1 MLQRNTSAA
10 PDAPM
15 TPAST
20 QPMNRFQILLRASVA
35 AIALLGLMTHAVL
48 VHAATSR
55 MIAPGVYVIPGD
67 AGDITPANLGRIANA
82 AFVVGPRG
90 VVVVE
95 SGVSFRHG
103 EAIIAAVEAV
113 TRRPIRL
120 VIVTHAAQDVLFGA
134 AAFQA
139 RGIPVLM
146 HRDAAAL
153 MAARCDTCLRTLN
166 ATLGAQPMVGSRVV
180 TPDRTVTQTTTV
192 DVIGRPLRL
201 IAPASASSPGALA
214 VYDAMTRTL
223 IAGDLA
229 TIDRIPD
236 MRDADGK
243 PWREGLAL
251 ARGNPLPASHSGARQ
266 ARLVRGPRRASTA
279 ISRRS
284 TRACASSSRRGVGL
298 ADVAQR
304 ADLPH
309 FAGWDRYASCTRRTP
324 IAPTSPSSA
333 RRFAD

>member
-1 MLQRNTSAA
+1 
-10 PDAPM
+10 
-15 TPAST
+15 
-20 QPMNRFQILLRASVA
+20 MNPFHILKSMA
-35 AIALLGLMTHAVL
+35 AIALLGVAHAVL
-48 VHAATSR
+48 AHAGTPTSG
-55 MIAPGVYVIPGD
+55 MIAPGVYVVPGD

-166 ATLGAQPMVGSRVV
+166 ATLGAQPMAGSRVV

-214 VYDAMTRTL
+214 VYDATTRTL

-243 PWREGLAL
+243 PWREGLATL
-251 ARGNPLPASHSGARQ
+251 AATRCRHLVPALGKLGSCADLAELDRYF
-266 ARLVRGPRRASTA
+266 AALDERVRALVAA
-279 ISRRS
+279 
-284 TRACASSSRRGVGL
+284 GVGL

-304 ADLPH
+304 ADLPQ
-309 FAGWDRYASCTRRTP
+309 FSGWDRYQQLHAANANRAYLAVER
-324 IAPTSPSSA
+324 A
-333 RRFAD
+333 RFAD

>member
-1 MLQRNTSAA
+1 LH
-10 PDAPM
+10 
-15 TPAST
+15 
-20 QPMNRFQILLRASVA
+20 FLLRVCAVV
-35 AIALLGLMTHAVL
+35 LVELGTTHAVFARAETP
-48 VHAATSR
+48 AAHR
-55 MIAPGVYVIPGD
+55 IAPGVYVMPGES
-67 AGDITPANLGRIANA
+67 GEITPANLGRVANIA
-82 AFVVGPRG
+82 FIVGPRG

-120 VIVTHAAQDVLFGA
+120 VIVTHAGQEVLFGA

-201 IAPASASSPGALA
+201 IAPSNASSPGALA
-214 VYDAMTRTL
+214 VFDAKTRTL

-236 MRDADGK
+236 MRDADGT
-243 PWREGLAL
+243 PWRDGIATLVATRCRHLVPAL
-251 ARGNPLPASHSGARQ
+251 GELGSCADLGELDRYFAALDER
-266 ARLVRGPRRASTA
+266 VRELIAA
-279 ISRRS
+279 
-284 TRACASSSRRGVGL
+284 GVGL
-298 ADVAQR
+298 ADVAKR
-304 ADLPH
+304 AELPQ
-309 FAGWDRYASCTRRTP
+309 FSGWDRYQQLHAANANRAYLAVER
-324 IAPTSPSSA
+324 AG
-333 RRFAD
+333 FAN

>member
-1 MLQRNTSAA
+1 
-10 PDAPM
+10 
-15 TPAST
+15 
-20 QPMNRFQILLRASVA
+20 MNPLPTLLLV
-35 AIALLGLMTHAVL
+35 AIALLAAAHAVFA
-48 VHAATSR
+48 HSATPTSR
-55 MIAPGVYVIPGD
+55 MIAPGVYVVPGD
-67 AGDITPANLGRIANA
+67 AGDIARANGGRIANA
-82 AFVVGPRG
+82 AFIVGPRG

-120 VIVTHAAQDVLFGA
+120 VIITHAAQDVLFGA
-134 AAFQA
+134 AAFQV

-166 ATLGAQPMVGSRVV
+166 ETLGAQTMAGSRVV
-180 TPDRTVTQTTTV
+180 TPDLTMTQTTMI

-214 VYDAMTRTL
+214 VYEAATRTL

-236 MRDADGK
+236 LRDADGK
-243 PWREGLAL
+243 PWREAL
-251 ARGNPLPASHSGARQ
+251 AALAATRCRHLVPSLGKLGSCADLVALDRYFAALDERVRELVGA
-266 ARLVRGPRRASTA
+266 
-279 ISRRS
+279 
-284 TRACASSSRRGVGL
+284 GVGL

-304 ADLPH
+304 AELPQ
-309 FAGWDRYASCTRRTP
+309 FAGWDGYQQLHASNANRAYLAVER
-324 IAPTSPSSA
+324 AG
-333 RRFAD
+333 FAN